1 MKDLLFLSQ
10 RLPYPPNKG
19 DKIRSWHFF
28 KHLAESHRMHLG
40 CFIDDE
46 ADREHAAT
54 IAGRCASSLILP
66 LRPAR
71 AKVMSLRGLLA
82 GEALSL
88 PYFRSRAMATWVA
101 ETMARHRPAL
111 VFVYCSVMAQ
121 YVLGLPRGEA
131 RLVVDMVDMDS
142 QKWAQ
147 YAARKAWPASWIYRR
162 ESCTLH
168 RFEAAA
174 SRRFDTTLFVS
185 RAEAELYRRLTPG
198 LEGRVDF
205 VNNGVDLDYFSPGVD
220 HPNPFDPGT
229 AAIVFTGTMDYWPNI
244 DAVAWFAEAIWP
256 QIRARHP
263 AARFVIVGANPS
275 EAVKALAAQ
284 PGIVVTGRVPDIRPY
299 LAHAAAVVAPLRV
312 AQGVQ
317 NKVLEAMSMARPV
330 VTSPQGL
337 EGIDAEPG
345 RDLLVAADAAEFAA
359 AVTDLLRNA
368 RGDELGRRGRAVV
381 ERRYGWEGNLS
392 RLSALCGPAAAATM
406 PAEITS

>member
-54 IAGRCASSLILP
+54 IAERCASSLILP
-66 LRPAR
+66 LRPGW
-71 AKVMSLRGLLA
+71 AKMASLRGLLA

-88 PYFRSRAMATWVA
+88 PYFRSRAMAAWVA
-101 ETMARHRPAL
+101 ETMAQRRPAL

-121 YVLGLPRGEA
+121 YVMGLPRGEA
-131 RLVVDMVDMDS
+131 RLIVDMVDMDS
-142 QKWAQ
+142 QKWRQ
-147 YAARKAWPASWIYRR
+147 YAGRKAWPASWVYRR
-162 ESCTLH
+162 ESRMLH

-174 SRRFDTTLFVS
+174 SRHFDKTLFVS
-185 RAEAELYRRLTPG
+185 RAETELYRRLTPG

-205 VNNGVDLDYFSPGVD
+205 VNNGVDLDYFSPEVD
-220 HPNPFDPGT
+220 HPNPFEPGT
-229 AAIVFTGTMDYWPNI
+229 AAVVFTGTMDYWPNI
-244 DAVAWFAEAIWP
+244 DAVVWFTEAVWP

-263 AARFVIVGANPS
+263 AARFVVVGANPTD
-275 EAVKALAAQ
+275 AVKALAAR

-337 EGIDAEPG
+337 EGIEAKPG
-345 RDLLVAADAAEFAA
+345 THLLVAADAAEFAA
-359 AVTDLLRNA
+359 AVTDLLQDA

-381 ERRYGWEGNLS
+381 EGRYGWDGNLS
-392 RLSALCGPAAAATM
+392 RLSALCGLAAAATM
-406 PAEITS
+406 PAEIRS